1 MNPEKDISIA
11 IDAAASELYDEEKR
25 RLLFSP
31 GRGKMKGE
39 EVLRD
44 SGEMIEYY
52 EKLAE
57 KFPIVSIE
65 DGL

>member
-1 MNPEKDISIA
+1 
-11 IDAAASELYDEEKR
+11 
-25 RLLFSP
+25 
-31 GRGKMKGE
+31 MKGE

-65 DGL
+65 DGLEEDDWEGWKQMTKDWETKYSS